1 MDNKELNGVSD
12 GGGWNLPW
20 AVVFQVNVTCEGSH
34 RGSKVPVIT
43 NASKGASKLELDGV
57 SGGGGGWNLP
67 WAVELQV
74 NVAREGSHR
83 GSKVSVIIDVS
94 KGGSELEL
102 DGVSGGGGG

>member
-12 GGGWNLPW
+12 
-20 AVVFQVNVTCEGSH
+20 
-34 RGSKVPVIT
+34 
-43 NASKGASKLELDGV
+43 
-57 SGGGGGWNLP
+57 GGGWNLP